1 MAEGAEDA
9 PDGGVCR
16 DQGGHCRVIEEEGE
30 FGACEGGTGEDA
42 GDVLAEPVEGGGQA
56 VFGLEEG
63 FGGWFAGACAR
74 ARGAGAAGD
83 EAVESLRQAAE
94 TRPHDEDEGPGDALL
109 APLNDDA
116 PAQVGHDRFETIGRR
131 RVGWVGGPGQHRAE
145 ISTMGGG
152 VRKGFVYGLFGNP
165 DRWGR
170 SVGKAE
176 DFDFIEMQCAVAD
189 QLDAAVARTRGHREI
204 EMVGGSV
211 RAAERRVIEFGGDEA
226 PVCLIG

>member
-30 FGACEGGTGEDA
+30 FGAREGGTGEDA

-83 EAVESLRQAAE
+83 EAVESLRQAAD

-109 APLNDDA
+109 APLDDDA

-152 VRKGFVYGLFGNP
+152 
-165 DRWGR
+165 
-170 SVGKAE
+170 
-176 DFDFIEMQCAVAD
+176 
-189 QLDAAVARTRGHREI
+189 
-204 EMVGGSV
+204 
-211 RAAERRVIEFGGDEA
+211 
-226 PVCLIG
+226 